1 MNKLDLIAM
10 SFKNLAKRKIRTCLT
25 ILSVIIG
32 ATSIIVMVS
41 LGVALDEKFNEEIAS
56 LGNITTI
63 RLNGYDDKIEKADIE
78 KIQKISNISAVSPT
92 ISMYDLKLV
101 FDDKYVG
108 SFEVVGLDAAS
119 MKEFGYEV
127 EEGRLLDESDKNK
140 YHIVF
145 GSNTIYKYVG
155 SFEVVGLDAA
165 SMKEF
170 GYEVEEGRLLDESD
184 KNKYHIV
191 FGSNTIYN
199 FLKKGKAFPWYQY
212 VDSPED
218 IEKAYKAD
226 VLNGRLKIYTD
237 QNFGLKKEY
246 QSENGNNAN
255 HKTFSANAV
264 GILKQSDSWELKH
277 QIFMSFEAVEKI
289 QKEIAKAIGNTQKP
303 QANQKKGYKNV
314 LVKVDSFENVESAIS
329 EIKKVFE
336 QNKKQIGVYSE
347 AEYIQSSKR
356 LTSMVQ
362 AFLGA
367 IGSISL
373 FIAAIGITNTM
384 IMSIYERTKEIGIMK
399 VIGARVS
406 DVKRI
411 FLLEATLIGFIGGFV
426 GVLFSYFISYILNK
440 FGVLLVG
447 NILGGGIGNTVPKIS
462 SIPLWLASLSLLFT
476 SLIGLIAGYLPAR
489 KVVKI
494 EALKAIKS
502 E

>member
-1 MNKLDLIAM
+1 MNKLDLIAI

-41 LGVALDEKFNEEIAS
+41 LGVALDEKFNAEIAS

-63 RLNGYDDKIEKADIE
+63 KLYGYDDKIEKSDIE
-78 KIQKISNISAVSPT
+78 KIQKIPNITAISPT

-108 SFEVVGLDAAS
+108 SFEVTGLDS
-119 MKEFGYEV
+119 
-127 EEGRLLDESDKNK
+127 
-140 YHIVF
+140 
-145 GSNTIYKYVG
+145 T
-155 SFEVVGLDAA
+155 

-199 FLKKGKAFPWYQY
+199 FMKKGKAFPWYQY

-226 VLNGRLKIYTD
+226 VLNGRLKIHTD

-246 QSENGNNAN
+246 QSGNGNNGNNAN
-255 HKTFSANAV
+255 NKTFSVNAV

-289 QKEIAKAIGNTQKP
+289 QKEIEKANGNTQKP

-314 LVKVDSFENVESAIS
+314 LVKVDSFENVEAVIS
-329 EIKKVFE
+329 EIKKIFE
-336 QNKKQIGVYSE
+336 GNKKQISVYSE

-426 GVLFSYFISYILNK
+426 GVLFSYFISYVLNK

-447 NILGGGIGNTVPKIS
+447 DILGVGIGNTLPKIS